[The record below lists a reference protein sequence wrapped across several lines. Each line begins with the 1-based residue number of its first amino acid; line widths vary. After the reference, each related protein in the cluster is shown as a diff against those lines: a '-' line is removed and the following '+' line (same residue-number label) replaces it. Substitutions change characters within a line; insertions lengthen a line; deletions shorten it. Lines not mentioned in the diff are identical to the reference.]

1 MATWRAPL
9 TTSATATTAL
19 ATVFLSA
26 FIVSASTPT
35 WPSKGSET
43 SSNNDSVIV
52 ETNSDYEF
60 VKISEEEQFERS
72 DLVLIVEVT
81 SKGNSEL
88 IDGELFTIYYFDIC
102 EFLKGSEP
110 LSFAYF
116 RGDTSINSN
125 VYSSIDETLETGK
138 KYKIFFKKYESIYI
152 TTAGVQ
158 SIVEILDK

>member
-1 MATWRAPL
+1 MKRFKFLVCFLFISTLLSCSRADND
-9 TTSATATTAL
+9 S
-19 ATVFLSA
+19 
-26 FIVSASTPT
+26 
-35 WPSKGSET
+35 SKGSET

-116 RGDTSINSN
+116 RGDTTINTT

-158 SIVEILDK
+158 SIVEILDI